1 MRRANSNSNGGRGAV
16 GSGAPAPP
24 LDNSNS
30 ALDTINAAANRIA
43 SLENRPTQGTDAA
56 PTQKKR
62 WGGCW
67 NIYLCFG
74 YQRRRKQIGHAVV
87 LPEPQP
93 SGTGNGAP
101 AAAENHNQPTTFVFP
116 FNAPPSSPASFL
128 PSEPPSVT
136 QSPAASIS
144 LSASMYSP
152 TGPSSIFAIG
162 PYAYETQLV
171 SPPVFSTFTTE
182 PSTAPFT
189 PPPESVHFTNT
200 TPSSPEV
207 PFAQL
212 LDPRFRNG
220 QHDLTFPSP
229 HYEFQYYQFHPG
241 SPAGQLISPCSG
253 ISSSG
258 TSSPFRDGQFAAVGF
273 PFMEFHIGEPPN
285 LLSHDKLSPRPRDL
299 GSHQGSGTLTP
310 NSVRSTSNN
319 IVLNRQSSDLGHVG
333 GQNNQFSHQRVSFE
347 WPAGDPLRYEVPNAT
362 KPDRE
367 ADTVAEDRVCEISNF
382 TPEKAPDARKE
393 DEEEEGPA
401 HRRRQRTITLGSAK
415 DFDFVEEDT
424 EGKDTPKPNNWWTN
438 HGSVVGKQG
447 EPLENWSFYPT
458 IQQPGRVN

>member
-1 MRRANSNSNGGRGAV
+1 MRRGNSSGAIGAV
-16 GSGAPAPP
+16 GSRAPP
-24 LDNSNS
+24 FNNSNT

-43 SLENRPTQGTDAA
+43 SLEDRPPHATPAA
-56 PTQKKR
+56 ASAQKKG

-93 SGTGNGAP
+93 SATGNEASTT
-101 AAAENHNQPTTFVFP
+101 AENQNQPTTFVFP

-136 QSPAASIS
+136 QSPAASMS

-162 PYAYETQLV
+162 PYAHETQLV

-189 PPPESVHFTNT
+189 PPPESVHLTNT

-212 LDPRFRNG
+212 LDPKFRTG
-220 QHDLTFPSP
+220 QHDLTFPSS

-241 SPAGQLISPCSG
+241 SPAGQLISPRSG

-258 TSSPFRDGQFAAVGF
+258 TSSPFQDGQFAAVGF

-285 LLSHDKLSPRPRDL
+285 LLSPGKLSPQDL
-299 GSHQGSGTLTP
+299 RSRQGSGTLTP
-310 NSVRSTSNN
+310 NSVRSTSTSNF
-319 IVLNRQSSDLGHVG
+319 VLNRQISDLVHAG
-333 GQNNQFSHQRVSFE
+333 GERQHNQLSRQRVSFE
-347 WPAGDPLRYEVPNAT
+347 WPAGDPSRYEEPTGT
-362 KPDRE
+362 K
-367 ADTVAEDRVCEISNF
+367 S
-382 TPEKAPDARKE
+382 PDARKE
-393 DEEEEGPA
+393 DGEEEGPT
-401 HRRRQRTITLGSAK
+401 HEKRHRTITLGSAK
-415 DFDFVEEDT
+415 DFDFVEDEDT
-424 EGKDTPKPNNWWTN
+424 EGKDTQKKPNSWWRN
-438 HGSVVGKQG
+438 GESVIGKQG
-447 EPLENWSFYPT
+447 ETLENWSFFPS
-458 IQQPGRVN
+458 IQPGRVN